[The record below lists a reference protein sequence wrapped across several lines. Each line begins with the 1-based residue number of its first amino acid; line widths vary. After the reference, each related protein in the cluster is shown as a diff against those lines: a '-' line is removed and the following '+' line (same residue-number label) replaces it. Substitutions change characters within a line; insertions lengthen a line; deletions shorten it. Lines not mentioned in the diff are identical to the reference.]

1 MGTELVTI
9 QRNILRTVLLVAA
22 TFAAS
27 CTTMEEPLKQD
38 VASLLAATSTDA
50 ELVGDAPASAS
61 AANTDNAGDQQ
72 AATGPAKAKLYKG
85 TDKLVRMPKAAE
97 PTIFIGEKISL
108 NFEQAPLSDVVH
120 AILGEILELNYFV
133 QTPIA
138 GEVTL
143 RTRMPVEQDQVFEI
157 LESLLEANGGMIVRD
172 ENGRFFVSGSGSA
185 SKFQSRVSA
194 SASDALGFST
204 VIFPLQYISA
214 SGMAEIL
221 TPVAEPDAFVR
232 IDDARNLLMLAGTG
246 SQLRGWQEM
255 IDTFDVDMLAGMS
268 VGIFPIENGSIEEV
282 ETALATLLGGSSTGD
297 QAGGGLAGAGSLIR
311 VVPIPRLSSILIV
324 TPRAHYLTL
333 VEKWI
338 KRLDQVPDANY
349 ERRLYV
355 YRVQNS
361 NAEHLASLLST
372 IYGGGS
378 TSGSSGSTQRDS
390 GVAPGMTP
398 ERVTDSGDSTGQ
410 IGSSISGSSRSSSS
424 RGPNGPSNYSVGD
437 VRVVADED
445 NNALLIYATG
455 KEYRKIEPAL
465 ERLDVAATQVIIE
478 ASIVEVT
485 LDESLEYG
493 LEWSFNGGLD
503 DGFSG
508 VGNLFG
514 STPTP
519 LSNGFAYS
527 VLNSSGSVKAVL
539 NALAE
544 RNLLNVISSP
554 SVMVLDNQTATI
566 QVGNQVAVR
575 GNSTVN
581 ADGFLTESFS
591 YRDTGVQ
598 LEVTPS
604 VNAGGMVTMDIDQAV
619 TDVNESSGTVNEQPT
634 FLERK
639 ITSRVAV
646 RSSESIVLG
655 GLILENQSNDSSGL
669 PLLHDL
675 PVVGALFGKK
685 KKASVRTE
693 LLVIITPRAIYSD
706 SELRA
711 VSQEMRSQMRGL
723 ELIDVD
729 STSAFLANPKL
740 KVNAEPIK

>member
-1 MGTELVTI
+1 MGTELVSDHRFI
-9 QRNILRTVLLVAA
+9 GRFVLLLAVGCLGSC
-22 TFAAS
+22 AS
-27 CTTMEEPLKQD
+27 MDEPLKND
-38 VASLLAATSTDA
+38 VAALVASSNSGASLQNTEPADGSGAEPDQASVESTQ
-50 ELVGDAPASAS
+50 EGRP
-61 AANTDNAGDQQ
+61 
-72 AATGPAKAKLYKG
+72 KAKIYKG
-85 TDKLVRMPKAAE
+85 TDKLVRLPAPAE
-97 PTIFIGEKISL
+97 PTIFIGEKVSL
-108 NFEQAPLSDVVH
+108 NFEQAPLAEVVH

-133 QTPIA
+133 QHPIA

-143 RTRMPVEQDQVFEI
+143 RTRTPVEQDQVFDI
-157 LESLLEANGGMIVRD
+157 LESLLEANGSMIARD
-172 ENGRFFVSGSGSA
+172 ENGRFFVSSSGAA
-185 SKFQSRVSA
+185 SKFQPRVSA
-194 SASDALGFST
+194 STADVLGFST
-204 VIFPLQYISA
+204 VIFSLQYISA

-221 TPVAEPDAFVR
+221 SPVAEQSAFVR
-232 IDDARNLLMLAGTG
+232 IDDARNILMLSG
-246 SQLRGWQEM
+246 SRSKLRGWQEM

-282 ETALATLLGGSSTGD
+282 ENALSVLLGG
-297 QAGGGLAGAGSLIR
+297 GGAADPAASALAGIGSLVR

-324 TPRAHYLTL
+324 TPRAHYLKL

-338 KRLDQVPDANY
+338 KRLDQLPDANY

-372 IYGGGS
+372 IYGGSASGGGAS
-378 TSGSSGSTQRDS
+378 TRSDA

-398 ERVTDSGDSTGQ
+398 ERVTDSGTDSGAL
-410 IGSSISGSSRSSSS
+410 ISSS
-424 RGPNGPSNYSVGD
+424 RGNSSGSSSGPSNYSVGD

-455 KEYRKIEPAL
+455 KEYRKIQPAL

-485 LDESLEYG
+485 LDDSLEYG
-493 LEWSFNGGLD
+493 LEWTFNGGLD

-508 VGNLFG
+508 IGTLFG
-514 STPTP
+514 NAPTP
-519 LSNGFAYS
+519 AADGFAYS
-527 VLNSSGSVKAVL
+527 VLNSSGNIKAVL
-539 NALAE
+539 NALAD

-581 ADGFLTESFS
+581 ADGFLTNSFS

-619 TDVNESSGTVNEQPT
+619 TDVNESSAAVNDQPT

-639 ITSRVAV
+639 ISSRVAV

-655 GLILENQSNDSSGL
+655 GLILENKSDGSSGV

-675 PVVGALFGKK
+675 PVIGALFGKK
-685 KKASVRTE
+685 KKTSVRTE

-711 VSQEMRSQMRGL
+711 VSDEMRSQMRGL
-723 ELIDVD
+723 KLIDSE
-729 STSAFLANPKL
+729 STSAFLADPKL
-740 KVNAEPIK
+740 KTNAQPIK